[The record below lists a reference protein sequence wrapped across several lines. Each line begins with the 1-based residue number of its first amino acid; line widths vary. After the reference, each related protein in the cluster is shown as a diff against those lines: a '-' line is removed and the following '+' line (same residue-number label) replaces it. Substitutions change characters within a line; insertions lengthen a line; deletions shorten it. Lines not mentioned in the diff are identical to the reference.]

1 MIEITKVRRKKE
13 MTYVRVTSATVSDE
27 FEEKRAF
34 LVIDSP
40 FPGVFDCLPSGDCVH
55 FVDLQNFRRLEFVCC
70 YEWVRT
76 TRTRR
81 PGILSP
87 RVW

>member
-1 MIEITKVRRKKE
+1 MSGLDITKVKRE
-13 MTYVRVTSATVSDE
+13 GNVVRVTSVTVSDE
-27 FEEKRAF
+27 FEKKRTF

-40 FPGVFDCLPSGDCVH
+40 FPGIFHCLPGGDYIH
-55 FVDLQNFRRLEFVCC
+55 SVDLWNFKQLEFVPS

-76 TRTRR
+76 IHTRR

-87 RVW
+87 RV